1 MIPAT
6 NPRFPIVMIIDDNT
20 IDLYITSHVITRQN
34 FGRQILQYSIASEAL
49 NYLIENSKNVSA
61 LPQIILVDIYMPI
74 MSGFEFME
82 AYDDLPQSVKD
93 YCNVYVVSSSI
104 DQKDIMRAEEDKNII
119 GFCEKPISKI
129 TLENMTISN

>member
-1 MIPAT
+1 MIPDT